1 MPPLLGE
8 KSTVNATV
16 KPDERNKLMA
26 EAQDWFN
33 YDLPVDAL
41 GKALKSSPVD
51 TTVGK
56 IKFDAKGDAEG
67 VGFSVYQVKGGAFA
81 EVK

>member
-1 MPPLLGE
+1 M
-8 KSTVNATV
+8 NAV
-16 KPDERNKLMA
+16 KVAGGTDY
-26 EAQDWFN
+26 EA
-33 YDLPVDAL
+33 V
-41 GKALKSSPVD
+41 GKALKSSEVE

-67 VGFSVYQVKGGAFA
+67 VGFAVYQVKNGAFG